1 MGASPIPAALETA
14 SAPSLPAL
22 PLSAEICGYP
32 IDSVLNSSQ
41 SDEADFMGPSYLA
54 IGPGGRGIVLKP
66 LETDCLLKNRLH
78 PSIKERLSRVRE
90 LALAGVANL
99 YGVERDAAGG
109 GESSPPGAWLIW
121 EYVQGR
127 SLDGY
132 SADAG
137 CAPRKLALVARE
149 LVLTVESL
157 HRQGIVHGAIRATNI
172 IVDAHGAVRLTHVS
186 PLLYSDPGDDVWG
199 ILHTLLEIV
208 RLRGEEKTPLGRV
221 LSDVDAS
228 LSADGPA
235 PASEAVLRL
244 LATRLA
250 GVIDARDRVELM
262 PTAAAEP
269 DAAPRRR
276 SLFAAFAALVLGA
289 GIAFGVWKLI
299 NEPDLPLA
307 KWLQSLKES
316 F

>member
-1 MGASPIPAALETA
+1 M
-14 SAPSLPAL
+14 
-22 PLSAEICGYP
+22 
-32 IDSVLNSSQ
+32 
-41 SDEADFMGPSYLA
+41 
-54 IGPGGRGIVLKP
+54 
-66 LETDCLLKNRLH
+66 TDLR
-78 PSIKERLSRVRE
+78 
-90 LALAGVANL
+90 
-99 YGVERDAAGG
+99 ERD
-109 GESSPPGAWLIW
+109 GEI
-121 EYVQGR
+121 
-127 SLDGY
+127 
-132 SADAG
+132 
-137 CAPRKLALVARE
+137 
-149 LVLTVESL
+149 
-157 HRQGIVHGAIRATNI
+157 
-172 IVDAHGAVRLTHVS
+172 
-186 PLLYSDPGDDVWG
+186 SDPGDDVWG

-208 RLRGEEKTPLGRV
+208 RLRGEENTPLGRV

-228 LSADGPA
+228 LSSDGPA

-262 PTAAAEP
+262 PTTAVEP
-269 DAAPRRR
+269 EAAPRRR